1 MTLIQ
6 ISQASEKEAWSLDQW
21 LTYLEQVHPSN
32 IELGLDRVAEVLCNL
47 QLDFSQQVII
57 TVAGT
62 NGKGTTCALIEQA
75 LLILSQS
82 VAVFSSP
89 HLLDYRERVRISG
102 AMLTEKAHCQAFLQ
116 VDRARGDT
124 SLTYFEFGTL
134 AALQLMADSDAKYLL
149 LEVGL
154 GGRLDS
160 VNIVDPTIAVITG
173 IDLDHQ
179 DWLGDTKELIAV
191 EKAGIFR
198 ANIPAIIGEPN
209 PPSTLIDAALDYQ
222 VKPVWQG
229 RDFHFQTDDKG
240 FHWQGVNSDY
250 NNLPIPNIPAQN
262 ASTALQV
269 IEILGLQLDN
279 RQMSQ
284 AFSQTRLPGRR
295 QIIQSHPTVLLDVA
309 HNPQATHLLA
319 LDISNMKYNR
329 VIAVVAMLA
338 DKDINAT
345 LAQMLSVVSTWHCAS
360 LDVPRGAP
368 SSTLVSA
375 VLSSEQKV
383 LEYDSV
389 EDAYKYALE
398 KAEKNDLVVVFGSF
412 FTVSNILK
420 TGSFTSQEKVY

>member
-1 MTLIQ
+1 MSYL
-6 ISQASEKEAWSLDQW
+6 SSHQASDKEAWSLDQW
-21 LTYLEQVHPSN
+21 LIYLEQIHPSN
-32 IELGLDRVAEVLCNL
+32 IELGLQRIAEVFLRM
-47 QLDFSQQVII
+47 QLDLSQRTVI

-75 LLILSQS
+75 LLIAKHS

-89 HLLDYRERVRISG
+89 HLLDYRERVRVAG
-102 AMLTEKAHCQAFLQ
+102 DMLSEKAHCLAFLK
-116 VDRARGDT
+116 VDQARGDT
-124 SLTYFEFGTL
+124 LLTYFEFGTL

-160 VNIVDPTIAVITG
+160 VNIVDPNIAVITS

-198 ANIPAIIGEPN
+198 ANIPAVIGEPN
-209 PPSTLIDAALDYQ
+209 PPSTLVTAALDYK

-229 RDFHFQTDDKG
+229 SDFEFQIDEKG
-240 FHWQGVNSDY
+240 FHWKGVVGRYD
-250 NNLPIPNIPAQN
+250 NLPVPSIPAQN

-269 IEILGLQLDN
+269 IEMLGLQLDHQ
-279 RQMSQ
+279 QMTQ
-284 AFSQTRLPGRR
+284 VFSQTSLPGRR
-295 QIIQSHPTVLLDVA
+295 QVIQTKPTVMLDVA
-309 HNPQATHLLA
+309 HNPHATKLLA
-319 LDISNMKYNR
+319 FDLNNTQYKN

-338 DKDINAT
+338 DKDIEAT
-345 LAQMLSVVSTWHCAS
+345 LAPMSSVVSHWFCGS

-375 VLSSEQKV
+375 VLSFGQKV
-383 LEYDSV
+383 LDYDSV
-389 EDAYKYALE
+389 EVAYKSALE
-398 KAEKNDLVVVFGSF
+398 KAEEDDLVIVFGSF
-412 FTVSNILK
+412 FTVTKILEMGPL
-420 TGSFTSQEKVY
+420 TPHEKV